1 MIVRH
6 DDSSCGSMLQGGPES
21 ATTWLVFGNAARV
34 MTDVSDILPDDV
46 GALRAQ
52 LAAALAGHAAAVT
65 ERDAIRAE
73 RDQLAARNERLESII
88 AEIRR
93 AHFGRK
99 SEKINDDQL
108 ALALEELESATPTHG
123 FRLNRWRY

>member
-52 LAAALAGHAAAVT
+52 LTAALAGHAAAVT
-65 ERDAIRAE
+65 ERDAAVSERDAIRSE
-73 RDQLAARNERLESII
+73 RDQLAARNQRLESII

-99 SEKINDDQL
+99 SEKINDD
-108 ALALEELESATPTHG
+108 
-123 FRLNRWRY
+123 

>member
-1 MIVRH
+1 
-6 DDSSCGSMLQGGPES
+6 MLQGGPES

>member
-6 DDSSCGSMLQGGPES
+6 DDSPCGSMLQGGSES
-21 ATTWLVFGNAARV
+21 ATTWLVFGETTRA
-34 MTDVSDILPDDV
+34 MMLDVSDILPDDV
-46 GALRAQ
+46 DALRAQ
-52 LAAALAGHAAAVT
+52 LAAALADHAAAVTERDAVVT

-73 RDQLAARNERLESII
+73 RDQLAVRNEKLESII

-108 ALALEELESATPTHG
+108 
-123 FRLNRWRY
+123 